1 MSNDQRYIEA
11 MCHDFPKDFI
21 PDSELDFIDAL
32 ASCKGDG
39 IQNKS
44 NMACRMPKSGKGK
57 NMAKS
62 KQVPENLTDAE
73 KLKYYAGRVS
83 DGSLTS
89 GERRWASKRVNQL
102 TKKLSA
108 SSKQSTAKTSSC
120 ANCGASLP
128 ATPQQNNAY
137 NAGIGYG
144 AAKVG
149 ARVPVKDENKPAFRN
164 GVQAGR
170 SLAKK

>member
-1 MSNDQRYIEA
+1 MAKQKVQEPRTIDDRIEWYTGRLNSPFCNDKEKAHAAKR
-11 MCHDFPKDFI
+11 
-21 PDSELDFIDAL
+21 L
-32 ASCKGDG
+32 AS
-39 IQNKS
+39 
-44 NMACRMPKSGKGK
+44 
-57 NMAKS
+57 
-62 KQVPENLTDAE
+62 LTAQ
-73 KLKYYAGRVS
+73 RNS
-83 DGSLTS
+83 
-89 GERRWASKRVNQL
+89 QL
-102 TKKLSA
+102 
-108 SSKQSTAKTSSC
+108 SSC

-170 SLAKK
+170 ALSKK